1 MSSESQ
7 LGLFSGPVIPQATS
21 SDDVANHSSTSCE
34 AAAAKPVAVYE
45 ATPRQKPVAPANG
58 DLRRTGK
65 TVSDAK
71 PDVEERYLSVQEVAR
86 RYSISIQ
93 TVWRHTKENPDF
105 PKPIKILSGS
115 TRWRLSDI
123 VAYEVSRGETGR

>member
-1 MSSESQ
+1 MSSEPQ
-7 LGLFSGPVIPQATS
+7 LGLFSGPVIHQATS
-21 SDDVANHSSTSCE
+21 SDDVAN
-34 AAAAKPVAVYE
+34 AVAKPVAVDE
-45 ATPRQKPVAPANG
+45 ATPGPKPVSPANG

-65 TVSDAK
+65 TVSNAK
-71 PDVEERYLSVQEVAR
+71 PDAEERYLSVQEVAR

-123 VAYEVSRGETGR
+123 VAYEVSRRENGR